1 MRFYK
6 FFTCMYLL
14 KPNSAFI
21 FKNNNYLTTKTMSLH
36 MKKNGKSLQ
45 KLYIPKTSNQEK
57 YVEYLNDNNCS
68 IVISIGPAGTGK
80 TMFACQKAISLLK
93 YSGVQK
99 IIITRPVV
107 TVEEELGFLPGNIMK
122 KMDPW
127 TKPLFDIFLE
137 HYSSSEF
144 DLMLK
149 NNVIEICPLAFMRGR
164 TFKNSFIIADEMQN
178 SSPNQMKML
187 ATRLGESSK
196 MVITGDLKQTDIL
209 KNNGLQ
215 DIVKRLELYNSKN
228 NATNML
234 RLVEFNNSDIERSDI
249 VKKIIEIYEYDYNEN
264 NENNKNNKTAIVNLI
279 SNFSNNTDCN
289 YNNNSNVYNKYKISL
304 DKDKLNTDAALI
316 PFHHYYK
323 I

>member
-1 MRFYK
+1 MKFYN
-6 FFTCMYLL
+6 FFAFMYLIKSNSTSYISKNINL
-14 KPNSAFI
+14 KRLNL
-21 FKNNNYLTTKTMSLH
+21 N
-36 MKKNGKSLQ
+36 MKKICSKNLSQ
-45 KLYIPKTSNQEK
+45 LYIPKSYNQQK
-57 YVEYLNDNNCS
+57 YVDYLDDSKCN

-93 YSGVQK
+93 NNEINK

-107 TVEEELGFLPGNIMK
+107 TVEEEIGFLPGNIIK

-137 HYSSSEF
+137 HYSNSEL

-187 ATRLGESSK
+187 ATRLGDFSK
-196 MVITGDLKQTDIL
+196 MVITGDLNQTDIL

-215 DIVKRLELYNSKN
+215 DIIKRLELYNTKN

-234 RLVEFNNSDIERSDI
+234 KLIEFNNTDIERSEI
-249 VKKIIEIYEYDYNEN
+249 VRKIIEIYENKEN
-264 NENNKNNKTAIVNLI
+264 NNQDKITKIHNTNVNI
-279 SNFSNNTDCN
+279 INNTYPNLLNNYTNINSTNN
-289 YNNNSNVYNKYKISL
+289 YNNYKIAI
-304 DKDKLNTDAALI
+304 DKLNTDAALI
-316 PFHHYYK
+316 PFHDYYK

>member
-1 MRFYK
+1 MRLYK
-6 FFTCMYLL
+6 FFTFMCLL
-14 KPNSAFI
+14 KSNTTFI
-21 FKNNNYLTTKTMSLH
+21 LKNKHLSSQIMCLH
-36 MKKNGKSLQ
+36 MKKNSKSLP
-45 KLYIPKTSNQEK
+45 KLYVPKSSNQKK
-57 YVEYLNDNNCS
+57 YVEYLNDNNCN

-93 YSGVQK
+93 YSNIQK

-137 HYSSSEF
+137 HYSNNEF

-187 ATRLGESSK
+187 TTRLGESSK
-196 MVITGDLKQTDIL
+196 MVITGDLNQTDIL

-215 DIVKRLELYNSKN
+215 DIIKRLELYNSKN
-228 NATNML
+228 NVTNML
-234 RLVEFNNSDIERSDI
+234 KLIEFNNSDIERSDI
-249 VKKIIEIYEYDYNEN
+249 VKKIIEIYQYEYNESKS
-264 NENNKNNKTAIVNLI
+264 NEI
-279 SNFSNNTDCN
+279 
-289 YNNNSNVYNKYKISL
+289 NNSNYLVMNKNKKDINYTTNIYNRYSVSL
-304 DKDKLNTDAALI
+304 DKNKTNLDAALI
-316 PFHHYYK
+316 PLHHYYK
-323 I
+323 F